1 MAQTIKGLDV
11 ILKVKAQVVGGQKN
25 GSLNITNDTADAT
38 TKQSNGWKENIATLS
53 SWNSSCEGLYYIDDT
68 GYKAA
73 LDAMIAKEEVELEF
87 SNTSKSFYRKGRA
100 IITSLAESAGQDGVV
115 AYTASFTGTG
125 PLTTANEE

>member
-11 ILKVKAQVVGGQKN
+11 ILKVKTQVVGGQKN

-53 SWNSSCEGLYYIDDT
+53 SWNSSCEGLYYIDDA